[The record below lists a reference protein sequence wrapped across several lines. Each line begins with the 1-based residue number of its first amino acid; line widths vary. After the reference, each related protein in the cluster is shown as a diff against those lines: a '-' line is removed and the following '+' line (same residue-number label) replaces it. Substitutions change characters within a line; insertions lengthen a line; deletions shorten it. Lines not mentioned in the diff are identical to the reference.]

1 MKRTRWVVSGIAALL
16 ALSCTTAAPVNMQE
30 PRRVVG
36 TENDV
41 RLDAEVIGDQLQTST
56 VISIK
61 YDVTNRRDAAIAL
74 ADINPE
80 ATYDSDTQ
88 TVTVS
93 LGAEVPGHELVPRLI
108 TVNPGEKKSFTTS
121 AHVNIIVGETAATP
135 LTRFPNKLQIK
146 LNFLGDT
153 RPFAQVLNIP
163 ERGVHDAKLADL
175 LFPTWLERNETIFT
189 NSLPMRWNAPKEIM
203 STPTRRTRRP

>member
-1 MKRTRWVVSGIAALL
+1 MA
-16 ALSCTTAAPVNMQE
+16 E

-36 TENDV
+36 MENDV

-61 YDVTNRRDAAIAL
+61 YDVTNKRDSAIAV

-80 ATYDSDTQ
+80 ATYDPETQ

-108 TVNPGEKKSFTTS
+108 SVNPGEKKTFNTA
-121 AHVNIIVGETAATP
+121 AHVNIIVGESASTP
-135 LTRFPNKLQIK
+135 RTRFPNKLQIK
-146 LNFLGDT
+146 LNFLGDA
-153 RPFAQVLNIP
+153 RPFMQVVNIA
-163 ERGVHDAKLADL
+163 ERGVHDPKLADA
-175 LFPTWLERNETIFT
+175 LFSPWLERNETIFT